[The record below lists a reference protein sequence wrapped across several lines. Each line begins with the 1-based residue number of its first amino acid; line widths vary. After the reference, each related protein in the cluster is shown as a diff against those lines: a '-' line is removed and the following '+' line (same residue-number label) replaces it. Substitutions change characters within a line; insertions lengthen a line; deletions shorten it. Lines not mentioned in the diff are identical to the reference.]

1 MASAPRGSPR
11 QAPFYLGTA
20 EGQRIIAATACLLTM
35 TTVGT
40 LAVKFMFMSCF
51 SDGPEPATCP
61 ASPAGNAT
69 AQELFKKEGCSANE
83 GCTAWEHPVLT
94 VAFNHVM
101 MILFLPLHHLTRLQQ
116 HGDYS
121 ELEDCKP
128 DGDKAG
134 ARWRQGRCRH
144 LPPLQCFA
152 AGTMQGIGGIL
163 DYWGFTMLYASTF
176 SMVRTTAQ
184 IIITAALSKS
194 FLARNLHVHHAY
206 GMLLVLGERL
216 ALQ

>member
-61 ASPAGNAT
+61 ASPVGNAT

-94 VAFNHVM
+94 VAFVHFM

-121 ELEDCKP
+121 ELENCKP

-134 ARWRQGRCRH
+134 VRY
-144 LPPLQCFA
+144 LPRGDQLLQCFA
-152 AGTMQGIGGIL
+152 AGATHSIGGIL
-163 DYWGFTMLYASTF
+163 EFWGFTMLYASTF
-176 SMVRTTAQ
+176 AMVRTTAK
-184 IIITAALSKS
+184 IIITAALNKS

-216 ALQ
+216 ALE